1 MVIIVSHFPSYRIFG
16 NTPKIWQHCLVCNKA
31 YIVSNLLW
39 KLLNIF
45 LITKLLTLL
54 NIKWIYKIKLPS
66 FFNSVR
72 STKILKFIYQ
82 CSHLH
87 ELFGN
92 VLFYSI
98 LCESFF
104 VVIILESRLEGP
116 NDCKF
121 LLIKFRLTMW
131 FKISNCII
139 FEIS

>member
-54 NIKWIYKIKLPS
+54 NIKLPS
-66 FFNSVR
+66 FFNPVR

-87 ELFGN
+87 ELFAN

-98 LCESFF
+98 LCESIF

-116 NDCKF
+116 SHCK
-121 LLIKFRLTMW
+121 LQLIKFRLTMW